1 MSLAKKLANG
11 TRIIQEVG
19 QSFEKVTS
27 ISEEQKE
34 REHELNR
41 TRRQSEPEKSTPER
55 SAQIELNTI
64 ESKSGNI
71 FVAGWRPAVGWI
83 GAIGLFYQF
92 VLYPLL
98 LWLPVGHSPP
108 PMDTSSLYALI
119 TGMLGIA
126 GLRSYDKLKGID
138 THKVAITNK
147 ANLAGKA

>member
-27 ISEEQKE
+27 SSEEQKE
-34 REHELNR
+34 HEHELNR
-41 TRRQSEPEKSTPER
+41 TRRQSEPEKSSPER
-55 SAQIELNTI
+55 SEQIEINTI

-71 FVAGWRPAVGWI
+71 FVAGWRPAVGWV

-98 LWLPVGHSPP
+98 LWLPVGNPP
-108 PMDTSSLYALI
+108 PPIDASSLYTLI
-119 TGMLGIA
+119 TGMLGVA
-126 GLRSYDKLKGID
+126 GLRTYDKLKGID
-138 THKVAITNK
+138 THKVKFAAK
-147 ANLAGKA
+147 ASSAERP